1 MSIFIES
8 QRLIINTDHLIRGD
22 MVIVRGFDGVAL
34 VRRVWAVKNGLIYIS
49 EENEF
54 RKREAGREAL
64 EPIGFPVADVF
75 AYNESFP
82 EKGGDWRK
90 LRRYHIPL
98 SKAAKP

>member
-22 MVIVRGFDGVAL
+22 MVIVRGFCGAAL

-64 EPIGFPVADVF
+64 EPIGFPMADVF

-82 EKGGDWRK
+82 KEGGDWRE
-90 LRRYHIPL
+90 LRRYHL
-98 SKAAKP
+98 SVAAKP

>member
-1 MSIFIES
+1 
-8 QRLIINTDHLIRGD
+8 
-22 MVIVRGFDGVAL
+22 VIVRSFDGAAL

-75 AYNESFP
+75 AYDEAFP

-90 LRRYHIPL
+90 LRRYHL
-98 SKAAKP
+98 SVATH